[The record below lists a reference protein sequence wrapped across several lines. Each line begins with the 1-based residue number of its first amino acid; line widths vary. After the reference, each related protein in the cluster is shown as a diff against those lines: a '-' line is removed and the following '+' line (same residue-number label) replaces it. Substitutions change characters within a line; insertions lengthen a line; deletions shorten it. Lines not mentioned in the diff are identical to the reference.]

1 MSACYRLVLDS
12 VCRSNHHRIAVM
24 ALEHLAGDD
33 AAMWRD
39 VFLKHR
45 DAYLEGAKA
54 PDEVFKDFKNHV
66 CHVRDNN
73 WGGAPKAA
81 REWYNRTV
89 RAMREQDWKQAAY
102 SAGVMSHYAA
112 DPVQPFHTHQTEV
125 ENTIHRAVEWSL
137 SKAFPEMFLILTQDQ
152 GFPDV
157 AVPGGDDWLEQMVI
171 AGAKLSTQ
179 HYELLIDHYDFAVG
193 VKKPVEGLDQEMK
206 DRVAGLLGYASVMF
220 ARILDRAIAEAKT
233 AAPKVNLVLDTVA
246 IVANTPVRVVAKRVA
261 DVREGELVGKQFTE
275 FRKTGKVRETLGD
288 DDKAVRQLFAEE
300 VLKVSLSSLDC
311 EWPRESGTANGAG
324 AEKRVTKKLKAV
336 KAEKP
341 AKVETP
347 KVEQVKAEKP
357 APVHVPAP
365 KPVKVEPVKAQAV
378 AAQTVAVQAV
388 AVQAP
393 KVEAAK
399 VETIQPEPKAE
410 PVVAA
415 VAAEPA
421 APPPVISRIRLSR
434 ESEVVDAPSI
444 GPKTAGRLNIIGV
457 KTVGDL
463 LALAPEDAAA
473 RIKASHINAGVIK
486 DWQAQALLAC
496 SVPELNGTNAQ
507 LLVGAGIYSL
517 DDLAAAD
524 VDFLIDAITLF
535 AQSNEGQRA
544 VRDGK
549 LPERARVKAWIEAAH
564 AICESRTAA

>member
-24 ALEHLAGDD
+24 ALEHLTGDD
-33 AAMWRD
+33 AEMWRD

-157 AVPGGDDWLEQMVI
+157 AVPEGDDWLEQMVI

-193 VKKPVEGLDQEMK
+193 VKKPAEGLDQEMK
-206 DRVAGLLGYASVMF
+206 DTVAGLLGYASVMF
-220 ARILDRAIAEAKT
+220 ARMLDRAIAEAK
-233 AAPKVNLVLDTVA
+233 AEAPKVNLVLDTVA

-311 EWPRESGTANGAG
+311 EWPREAGTANGAG
-324 AEKRVTKKLKAV
+324 AEKRVTKKIKAV

-341 AKVETP
+341 APAP
-347 KVEQVKAEKP
+347 KPVKVKAEKP
-357 APVHVPAP
+357 APAP
-365 KPVKVEPVKAQAV
+365 EAVKVEP
-378 AAQTVAVQAV
+378 
-388 AVQAP
+388 
-393 KVEAAK
+393 AK
-399 VETIQPEPKAE
+399 VEPPKVEPKAE
-410 PVVAA
+410 MVVAVA
-415 VAAEPA
+415 VEPA
-421 APPPVISRIRLSR
+421 APPPVISRMRLSR
-434 ESEVVDAPSI
+434 EAAVVDAPSI

-496 SVPELNGTNAQ
+496 SVPEMNGTNAQ
-507 LLVGAGIYSL
+507 LLVGAGIYSV

-535 AQSNEGQRA
+535 AQSSEGQRA
-544 VRDGK
+544 IRDGK
-549 LPERARVKAWIEAAH
+549 LPERARVKAWIEAASV
-564 AICESRTAA
+564 ICESRTAA

>member
-24 ALEHLAGDD
+24 ALEHLTGDD

-66 CHVRDNN
+66 CHVRDKN

-157 AVPGGDDWLEQMVI
+157 AVPEGDDWLEQMVI
-171 AGAKLSTQ
+171 AGAKESTQ
-179 HYELLIDHYDFAVG
+179 HYETLIDHYDFAVG

-220 ARILDRAIAEAKT
+220 ARMLDRAIAEAKT
-233 AAPKVNLVLDTVA
+233 EAPKVNLVLDTVA

-300 VLKVSLSSLDC
+300 VLKVSLSTLDC
-311 EWPRESGTANGAG
+311 EWPREAGTAAGEG

-336 KAEKP
+336 KAETP
-341 AKVETP
+341 ARVEKP
-347 KVEQVKAEKP
+347 KVEKVKAEKP
-357 APVHVPAP
+357 APLPASAP
-365 KPVKVEPVKAQAV
+365 KPVKAEK
-378 AAQTVAVQAV
+378 
-388 AVQAP
+388 
-393 KVEAAK
+393 
-399 VETIQPEPKAE
+399 IQPEPKVE
-410 PVVAA
+410 PVVAAVAA

-421 APPPVISRIRLSR
+421 APPPVISRMRLSR

-507 LLVGAGIYSL
+507 LLVGAGIYSV

-549 LPERARVKAWIEAAH
+549 LPERARVKAWIEAALV
-564 AICESRTAA
+564 ICESRTAA

>member
-24 ALEHLAGDD
+24 ALEHLTGDD

-112 DPVQPFHTHQTEV
+112 DPVQPFHTHQTEA

-157 AVPGGDDWLEQMVI
+157 AVPEGDDWLEQMVI
-171 AGAKLSTQ
+171 AGAKESTQ
-179 HYELLIDHYDFAVG
+179 HYELLIDHYNFAVG

-206 DRVAGLLGYASVMF
+206 DTVAGLLGYASVML
-220 ARILDRAIAEAKT
+220 ARMLDRAIAEAKT

-246 IVANTPVRVVAKRVA
+246 IVANTPVRVVAKRVE

-275 FRKTGKVRETLGD
+275 FRKTGKVRATLGD

-300 VLKVSLSSLDC
+300 VLKVSLSNLDC
-311 EWPRESGTANGAG
+311 EWPREAGTAAGSG
-324 AEKRVTKKLKAV
+324 AEKRVTKKIKAV

-341 AKVETP
+341 VVEKPAKIE
-347 KVEQVKAEKP
+347 KVKAEKP
-357 APVHVPAP
+357 APAP
-365 KPVKVEPVKAQAV
+365 KP
-378 AAQTVAVQAV
+378 
-388 AVQAP
+388 
-393 KVEAAK
+393 AK
-399 VETIQPEPKAE
+399 VETPRPEP
-410 PVVAA
+410 VAA

-421 APPPVISRIRLSR
+421 APPPVISRMRLSR
-434 ESEVVDAPSI
+434 EAAVVDAPSI

-457 KTVGDL
+457 QTVGDL

-507 LLVGAGIYSL
+507 LLVGAGIYSV
-517 DDLAAAD
+517 DDLATAD

-535 AQSNEGQRA
+535 AQSSEGQRTT
-544 VRDGK
+544 RDGK
-549 LPERARVKAWIEAAH
+549 LPERARVKQWIEAALV
-564 AICESRTAA
+564 ICESRTAA